1 MSKKK
6 RTASL
11 LGLLLVVCAFVL
23 LPTVRT
29 YAAVSPSSYPEDKA
43 KAFYYGSWLINC
55 FSNGKYSI
63 DMSGD
68 ASVNAMNV
76 GPGDSFV
83 TGLTGADP
91 RKCNDKSF
99 ALDAIRHLNIPW
111 ATPQDTLNFL
121 CDIGAKRVNDG
132 ECKSLRNDS
141 QLGLDANAET
151 GEKVRA
157 IINSSAGYD
166 VFAAYSNSKLLQ
178 YIYYVNLAFLKQC
191 NAGENNTSLV
201 LAEDITDIEVL
212 RSDGTFETQRRQ
224 YNTGLYVAFDD
235 EFNGHWNSDDKPSKT
250 CPKIVAAAN
259 ELAKNPAVAQE
270 WKSSYMPGT
279 GDRPGTCEDR
289 YAGSTDALKACQDGF
304 ANKTN
309 ATYCS
314 GAYPKIASRPDSFTN
329 NEACL
334 WGQSDKAIGATGITP
349 TQNPTGSTNNSGAG
363 DAPTSLCGFD
373 GDSMEW
379 IVCPV
384 AAALESF
391 SKSLASNIEGLMF
404 FPTQDVFGK
413 TGAGGATDNLRTA
426 WASFRNIA
434 IAIIVIAGL
443 AMVISQALGFEI
455 LDAYTIRKL
464 LPRLGVALV
473 GIALSWNLMQFFIE
487 LTNDLGSWTHDLV
500 VGPFAN
506 MPVAKIDTTNTVY
519 NWATVLVAI
528 VVGIPKLYFLGGVGV
543 ITLLLIVG
551 LIIFLAFMLFGLR
564 WVVIMLCLLLAP
576 LAIASY
582 VLPGTQKV
590 WAFWKNTTIT
600 SLAIF
605 PVIMGLLASGEA
617 MARVTSQIENLPGG
631 YILVV
636 VIFVGPIV
644 LIIPIAQKFG
654 GVLGGAIGWA
664 SGLGSKAMGRGN
676 KFLHDS
682 SEFRKG
688 EYATG
693 SKNAPRL
700 VRAYAQRSTLA
711 RQGGLSLT
719 RGGRTQYRHAR
730 DKLMRDT
737 VRKKAEDDHGFSL
750 GDTEATR
757 AAILAGSRRDFINR
771 YQRMGQGH
779 SRQEA
784 IDKLGMLEAG
794 VGSQMGTRAMKAAA
808 MRGQTVLDGAGWFN
822 ERENRFDV
830 EGFAE
835 AAHHLQSEG
844 IYTAEELGAMLG
856 ENQQRAD
863 MSASSFSQRV
873 DIAEWAHRG
882 QLDANGQRIGGNG
895 HLTAEQINT
904 INSRTYQSMR
914 NGSAELGNLR
924 TARAVA
930 VQGGQRLSGTLQG
943 QALAG
948 IEEGP
953 NGIAGDHT
961 ALTAEQRLAAEFAS
975 FANFQ
980 DMASSASP
988 VAREQFARELQRQV
1002 TASQMDIPMQAI
1014 LQPLLTRYNGTVTNQ
1029 QIMDYLRGSATGTHI
1044 DDQGR
1049 QTQQFADER
1058 LVREFT
1064 ARRREY
1070 SSNREA
1076 AGDAQARRENPVTIN
1091 AGP

>member
-664 SGLGSKAMGRGN
+664 SGLGSKAMGKGN
-676 KFLHDS
+676 KFLHEN
-682 SEFRKG
+682 SEYRKG

-693 SKNAPRL
+693 AKRGPAL
-700 VRAYAQRSTLA
+700 VTGYARRSALS
-711 RQGGLSLT
+711 RQGGFSLT
-719 RGGRTQYRHAR
+719 RSGRRQYRQAEKKLIQDAAAER
-730 DKLMRDT
+730 AEKDK
-737 VRKKAEDDHGFSL
+737 GFSL
-750 GDTEATR
+750 GATDATIPAIYANSRGDYLREYVNRNR
-757 AAILAGSRRDFINR
+757 AAMTAEGLSENQMQQRARM
-771 YQRMGQGH
+771 RMGQ
-779 SRQEA
+779 
-784 IDKLGMLEAG
+784 LEAG
-794 VGSQMGTRAMKAAA
+794 TGTVMGSRAMKAAA
-808 MRGQTVLDGAGWFN
+808 FRGQTMDGAGWFN
-822 ERENRFDV
+822 EATHETDFQAI
-830 EGFAE
+830 AE
-835 AAHHLQSEG
+835 ASNHLIKQG
-844 IYTAEELGAMLG
+844 IMSDEDIGGVLGQ
-856 ENQQRAD
+856 NQARAD
-863 MSASSFSQRV
+863 FSGMTFSQRV
-873 DIAEWAHRG
+873 GIATMGER
-882 QLDANGQRIGGNG
+882 GNG
-895 HLTAEQINT
+895 ALTDEQQNLLR
-904 INSRTYQSMR
+904 SQSYQSMR
-914 NGSAELGNLR
+914 NSQAELGNLR
-924 TARAVA
+924 TARKVA
-930 VQGGQRLSGTLQG
+930 REGGMRLNATLTDNMAGFESGGNRLLTGTNDMDTL
-943 QALAG
+943 AS
-948 IEEGP
+948 
-953 NGIAGDHT
+953 
-961 ALTAEQRLAAEFAS
+961 EFAT

-980 DMASSASP
+980 DMASSASID
-988 VAREQFARELQRQV
+988 AREQFATQLKQQYYAEELSDGMR
-1002 TASQMDIPMQAI
+1002 TI
-1014 LQPLLTRYNGTVTNQ
+1014 LQPLLTARGGTVSTQ
-1029 QIMDYLRGSATGTHI
+1029 EIMDYCRGNSDVAASQELI
-1044 DDQGR
+1044 D
-1049 QTQQFADER
+1049 
-1058 LVREFT
+1058 LFT

-1070 SSNREA
+1070 SSGRMRDA
-1076 AGDAQARRENPVTIN
+1076 AGRAAMVDAPA
-1091 AGP
+1091 A

>member
-1 MSKKK
+1 MVLMKLVNL
-6 RTASL
+6 RFL
-11 LGLLLVVCAFVL
+11 LGVTLVWLYLFIGLFPAQASAQATYR
-23 LPTVRT
+23 PTYTLQQNEHIKLTGGFLTSGNNPVFYNGRFGGT
-29 YAAVSPSSYPEDKA
+29 INDTNRAYINEGEQAIYFLYQSSSTLYVTHYDYIFNSNTNPRDETGPCWPALKLNGVTATVAGVSKASDKETAGCTKSAQDLANMSPGIFDSIDFTEQAKAAQQDAEVAPLVKLACGKLAPPAGLGGYAAEVMQKEYDECKKVVVAAYDSCYVSPSSVGSSVVAEAMNKPESRGK
-43 KAFYYGSWLINC
+43 C
-55 FSNGKYSI
+55 FMEKMSSSKYSGYTLPQVVTAI
-63 DMSGD
+63 TEGQA
-68 ASVNAMNV
+68 ASTAIANNTSEQIGCASK
-76 GPGDSFV
+76 GGTWRP
-83 TGLTGADP
+83 GADP
-91 RKCNDKSF
+91 
-99 ALDAIRHLNIPW
+99 
-111 ATPQDTLNFL
+111 
-121 CDIGAKRVNDG
+121 
-132 ECKSLRNDS
+132 
-141 QLGLDANAET
+141 
-151 GEKVRA
+151 
-157 IINSSAGYD
+157 
-166 VFAAYSNSKLLQ
+166 
-178 YIYYVNLAFLKQC
+178 
-191 NAGENNTSLV
+191 NT
-201 LAEDITDIEVL
+201 
-212 RSDGTFETQRRQ
+212 
-224 YNTGLYVAFDD
+224 
-235 EFNGHWNSDDKPSKT
+235 
-250 CPKIVAAAN
+250 
-259 ELAKNPAVAQE
+259 
-270 WKSSYMPGT
+270 
-279 GDRPGTCEDR
+279 GTCE
-289 YAGSTDALKACQDGF
+289 F
-304 ANKTN
+304 ANT
-309 ATYCS
+309 
-314 GAYPKIASRPDSFTN
+314 
-329 NEACL
+329 
-334 WGQSDKAIGATGITP
+334 
-349 TQNPTGSTNNSGAG
+349 AG

-379 IVCPV
+379 VICPV
-384 AAALESF
+384 TTALQSF
-391 SKSLASNIEGLMF
+391 SRSLASNIEGLMF

-413 TGAGGATDNLRTA
+413 TGTGGATDNLHTA

-443 AMVISQALGFEI
+443 TMVISQALGFEI

-487 LTNDLGSWTHDLV
+487 FTNDLGSWTHDLL

-506 MPVAKIDTTNTVY
+506 MPVAKIDTSNQAY
-519 NWATVLVAI
+519 NWATVLGLI
-528 VVGIPKLYFLGGVGV
+528 VVGIPKLYFLGGIGV
-543 ITLLLIVG
+543 LTLLLIVG

-564 WVVIMLCLLLAP
+564 WVVIMLCLLSAP

-582 VLPGTQKV
+582 VLPGTQKM

-636 VIFVGPIV
+636 VLFVGPIL

-693 SKNAPRL
+693 SKNGPRL

-711 RQGGLSLT
+711 RQGGVSFT

-730 DKLMRDT
+730 DKLLRDT

-750 GDTEATR
+750 GDTDATR
-757 AAILAGSRRDFINR
+757 AAIMADSRRDFVSR
-771 YQRMGQGH
+771 YQAMGH
-779 SRQEA
+779 SRQQA
-784 IDKLGMLEAG
+784 VDRLGMMEAG

-822 ERENRFDV
+822 ERENRFDA

-835 AAHHLQSEG
+835 AAHHLQSQG

-873 DIAEWAHRG
+873 EIAEWAHRG

-895 HLTAEQINT
+895 HLTDEQINT

-930 VQGGQRLSGTLQG
+930 VQGGQRLSGTLRG

-948 IEEGP
+948 IEEGA
-953 NGIAGDHT
+953 NGIAGDHN

-1029 QIMDYLRGSATGTHI
+1029 QIMDYLRGNATGTHI